1 MKNKKMAPIGVFDS
15 GVGGLTVAREIS
27 RQLPYENIV
36 YFGDTARVPYGS
48 KSQNTIIRFS
58 EQIIRFLRTKQ
69 VKAIVIACN
78 TASALA
84 LDAVKDEFDLPIIGV
99 VIPGARAAVEATT
112 NGKVGVVGTEATV
125 QSGMYTKVIQGM
137 NPKIEVI
144 EKACPLFVP
153 LVEEGFKEHIVTREI
168 IEYYLESMRNTDI
181 DAMILGCTHYP
192 LLRSKIREYMGDKI
206 QIVNPAYE
214 TAMDLKR
221 LLEEKEMANDETTEH
236 HSEYSFYVSDAA
248 EKFMLLAGDA
258 GQGLEP
264 VGVMGGTQLH
274 SPALHHAGNDVCHLN
289 IQRST
294 LVQGV
299 LQALISSAGQ
309 ALLHNVLIKDLAAVD
324 LHNICCH
331 KSYSLLDLTFFFR
344 LGSAAMQK
352 PKACLHLNKNGAAS
366 QEVTHSAVAVYG

>member
-137 NPKIEVI
+137 NPEIEVI

-153 LVEEGFKEHIVTREI
+153 LVEEGFK
-168 IEYYLESMRNTDI
+168 
-181 DAMILGCTHYP
+181 
-192 LLRSKIREYMGDKI
+192 
-206 QIVNPAYE
+206 
-214 TAMDLKR
+214 
-221 LLEEKEMANDETTEH
+221 
-236 HSEYSFYVSDAA
+236 
-248 EKFMLLAGDA
+248 
-258 GQGLEP
+258 
-264 VGVMGGTQLH
+264 
-274 SPALHHAGNDVCHLN
+274 
-289 IQRST
+289 
-294 LVQGV
+294 
-299 LQALISSAGQ
+299 
-309 ALLHNVLIKDLAAVD
+309 
-324 LHNICCH
+324 
-331 KSYSLLDLTFFFR
+331 
-344 LGSAAMQK
+344 
-352 PKACLHLNKNGAAS
+352 
-366 QEVTHSAVAVYG
+366 

>member
-181 DAMILGCTHYP
+181 DAMILRCTHYP

-221 LLEEKEMANDETTEH
+221 L
-236 HSEYSFYVSDAA
+236 
-248 EKFMLLAGDA
+248 
-258 GQGLEP
+258 
-264 VGVMGGTQLH
+264 
-274 SPALHHAGNDVCHLN
+274 
-289 IQRST
+289 
-294 LVQGV
+294 
-299 LQALISSAGQ
+299 
-309 ALLHNVLIKDLAAVD
+309 
-324 LHNICCH
+324 
-331 KSYSLLDLTFFFR
+331 
-344 LGSAAMQK
+344 
-352 PKACLHLNKNGAAS
+352 
-366 QEVTHSAVAVYG
+366 

>member
-1 MKNKKMAPIGVFDS
+1 MMNKKTARVGGFDS

-192 LLRSKIREYMGDKI
+192 LLRSKIREYMGD
-206 QIVNPAYE
+206 
-214 TAMDLKR
+214 
-221 LLEEKEMANDETTEH
+221 
-236 HSEYSFYVSDAA
+236 
-248 EKFMLLAGDA
+248 
-258 GQGLEP
+258 
-264 VGVMGGTQLH
+264 
-274 SPALHHAGNDVCHLN
+274 
-289 IQRST
+289 
-294 LVQGV
+294 
-299 LQALISSAGQ
+299 
-309 ALLHNVLIKDLAAVD
+309 
-324 LHNICCH
+324 
-331 KSYSLLDLTFFFR
+331 
-344 LGSAAMQK
+344 
-352 PKACLHLNKNGAAS
+352 
-366 QEVTHSAVAVYG
+366 

>member
-206 QIVNPAYE
+206 QIC
-214 TAMDLKR
+214 
-221 LLEEKEMANDETTEH
+221 LLYT
-236 HSEYSFYVSDAA
+236 SPSPRDA
-248 EKFMLLAGDA
+248 
-258 GQGLEP
+258 
-264 VGVMGGTQLH
+264 
-274 SPALHHAGNDVCHLN
+274 
-289 IQRST
+289 
-294 LVQGV
+294 
-299 LQALISSAGQ
+299 
-309 ALLHNVLIKDLAAVD
+309 
-324 LHNICCH
+324 
-331 KSYSLLDLTFFFR
+331 
-344 LGSAAMQK
+344 
-352 PKACLHLNKNGAAS
+352 
-366 QEVTHSAVAVYG
+366 